1 MIFPPV
7 EYDHYYEGDLTI
19 RMVNTIEELRA
30 ACNIYSNQYLL
41 ACSILRPT
49 ACLSIIVKDEVMR
62 TQVGRQACCYDTKSV
77 TATDGP
83 VIILA
88 SVQYSGRARILCETS
103 NAPSLRTVNNETRRQ
118 PVMSKKFGVSKRIG
132 VVLSLLLM
140 AAALALTA
148 PAKAGSLEANIVLY
162 FAHCTDE
169 RMPVAL
175 NALVSSQF
183 DDAYS
188 PLNLTDTL
196 VEISRQE
203 RLLRE
208 QGDEKWCKLAK
219 VVVDDLGRKVGSREW
234 LETYERFR
242 RLNGRISK

>member
-1 MIFPPV
+1 VLLDM
-7 EYDHYYEGDLTI
+7 
-19 RMVNTIEELRA
+19 RRA
-30 ACNIYSNQYLL
+30 MKKLMTLL
-41 ACSILRPT
+41 AT
-49 ACLSIIVKDEVMR
+49 
-62 TQVGRQACCYDTKSV
+62 
-77 TATDGP
+77 
-83 VIILA
+83 
-88 SVQYSGRARILCETS
+88 
-103 NAPSLRTVNNETRRQ
+103 
-118 PVMSKKFGVSKRIG
+118 
-132 VVLSLLLM
+132 
-140 AAALALTA
+140 AAALALAA
-148 PAKAGSLEANIVLY
+148 PAKAGSLEATIVLY

-169 RMPVAL
+169 RMPVTL

-219 VVVDDLGRKVGSREW
+219 VVVDDLGRKAGSREW

-242 RLNGRISK
+242 LLNGRRSK

>member
-1 MIFPPV
+1 
-7 EYDHYYEGDLTI
+7 
-19 RMVNTIEELRA
+19 
-30 ACNIYSNQYLL
+30 
-41 ACSILRPT
+41 
-49 ACLSIIVKDEVMR
+49 
-62 TQVGRQACCYDTKSV
+62 
-77 TATDGP
+77 
-83 VIILA
+83 
-88 SVQYSGRARILCETS
+88 
-103 NAPSLRTVNNETRRQ
+103 
-118 PVMSKKFGVSKRIG
+118 
-132 VVLSLLLM
+132 
-140 AAALALTA
+140 
-148 PAKAGSLEANIVLY
+148 LEATIVLY

-169 RMPVAL
+169 RMPVTL

-219 VVVDDLGRKVGSREW
+219 VVVDDLGRKAGSREW

-242 RLNGRISK
+242 LLNGRRSK